1 MPINN
6 PNTAIRTAIV
16 SSLGMATGLI
26 VNKDRVPLNTIPI
39 PTKYILLQSQAKQ
52 PTERTKDCYEWLAS
66 INIDIYIIN
75 TLGYVDGIPIDNYE
89 EQVINAME
97 SLNIPNWNLKRVL
110 LIQSNDLPVD
120 TVTTS
125 VERRVLQYN
134 LWLWQ
139 I

>member
-1 MPINN
+1 MPIQN
-6 PNTAIRTAIV
+6 PNTAIRTALV
-16 SSLGMATGLI
+16 SALGTATGLI
-26 VNKDRVPLNTIPI
+26 VKKDRIPLNTTPI
-39 PTKYILLQSQAKQ
+39 PTKYIILQSQAKQ

-75 TLGYVDGIPIDNYE
+75 TLGYVGGIPIDNYE

-97 SLNIPNWNLKRVL
+97 SLDIPNWNLKRVL

-120 TVTTS
+120 TLTS
-125 VERRVLQYN
+125 SIERRVLQYN